1 MLDENYSIKF
11 FEQTWA
17 HVKSPYLKPIHAQ
30 TLDVGD
36 GETLTLTPWDPGF
49 FKQICYILVFKK
61 AAYPLS
67 SLAYSILYLKQNF
80 ILIFYLFKRV

>member
-36 GETLTLTPWDPGF
+36 GETLTLTPWDPGI

-61 AAYPLS
+61 AACIS
-67 SLAYSILYLKQNF
+67 SVIISLFDSVSKAK
-80 ILIFYLFKRV
+80 FYNDI